1 MDTVALISPTL
12 DYRFALSN
20 MLKIKNPFDFSL
32 SLSLPIK
39 LGLEIDLHTKAKF
52 NLS

>member
-20 MLKIKNPFDFSL
+20 MLKIKNPFDSL

>member
-20 MLKIKNPFDFSL
+20 MLKIKKPFDY